1 MPDSLKFNSEIHE
14 IVSIDAKQFLT
25 SINVNRTISH
35 ILKVIYKNPSK
46 FFNEKDENNQ
56 LLPYPERSDLRKF
69 MHGVLLNFNTFR
81 TQIGTFKQRS
91 GLSMGSPLS
100 SSMSDIFLN
109 LMETTLIDKF
119 IKNKEVLHWSR
130 YCDDIL
136 VVCNKNSAKTILD
149 KINSHD
155 YIMIYMLIC

>member
-1 MPDSLKFNSEIHE
+1 
-14 IVSIDAKQFLT
+14 
-25 SINVNRTISH
+25 
-35 ILKVIYKNPSK
+35 
-46 FFNEKDENNQ
+46 
-56 LLPYPERSDLRKF
+56 
-69 MHGVLLNFNTFR
+69 MHGVLLNFNTFH
-81 TQIGTFKQRS
+81 TQIGAFEQCS

-109 LMETTLIDKF
+109 LMETTLIDNF